1 MRQLTIPLPR
11 GGRKRNLVAKPAR
24 RHMTP
29 LRRRMPRWLARALAP
44 GLVVLAGLAVAI
56 GGAAAWRGGLD
67 DTLART
73 ALAWSGEV
81 GFAVDEVLVEG
92 RKETEIRL
100 ILASL
105 GVERGTPLFGFSPD
119 AARERLLA
127 LGWVAE
133 ALVERRLPDTV
144 YVRLRERRPAAIW
157 QRNGSFVLVDASGAV
172 IGGDR
177 VARYSDLRVI
187 VGEDAPAHF
196 APLFATLSTRPALA
210 KRVTAAVRI
219 SRRRWNL
226 RLDNGISVLLPEQD
240 VAAAWRRLAQLD
252 EASGLLDRDIAG
264 IDLRMS
270 DRTAIRLTPGAAA
283 RLRGD
288 DGA

>member
-1 MRQLTIPLPR
+1 MRQLTIPLPQ
-11 GGRKRNLVAKPAR
+11 GGRKRNLVARPAR
-24 RHMTP
+24 RHKAS

-44 GLVVLAGLAVAI
+44 ALIVLAGLAVAV
-56 GGAAAWRGGLD
+56 GGVAAWRGGLD
-67 DTLART
+67 ETLAQT
-73 ALAWSGEV
+73 VLAWSGEA

-157 QRNGSFVLVDASGAV
+157 QRDGSFVLVDASGAV
-172 IGGDR
+172 IGGDQVGR
-177 VARYSDLRVI
+177 FRDLWVI
-187 VGEDAPAHF
+187 VGEDAPAKF
-196 APLFATLSTRPALA
+196 ASLVAALSTQPALA

-219 SRRRWNL
+219 SRRRWNV
-226 RLDNGISVLLPEQD
+226 RMDNGVSVL
-240 VAAAWRRLAQLD
+240 
-252 EASGLLDRDIAG
+252 
-264 IDLRMS
+264 
-270 DRTAIRLTPGAAA
+270 
-283 RLRGD
+283 
-288 DGA
+288 